1 MTKITSQAAAPMWA
15 AYDDIAVW
23 GTGPSAAAAIADV
36 AQWVNPEDA
45 ARLQASCGTAIMT
58 PELAKQVERGGAASG
73 HGLLPD
79 NRLGTLAQWEDEHN
93 PPMPDGV

>member
-1 MTKITSQAAAPMWA
+1 MNKTTTQTPAPMWA
-15 AYDDIAVW
+15 AYDDMAIW
-23 GTGPSAAAAIADV
+23 GTGPTAEAAIGDV
-36 AQWVNPEDA
+36 AQWVNTEDA
-45 ARLQASCGTAIMT
+45 ARLQASCDTAIMT
-58 PELAKQVERGGAASG
+58 PELAEQVERGGAASG